1 MDDKKPD
8 KKTEQKSDSDKRLY
22 AVWCYDSE
30 TGEQALID
38 RKTNTIIARKDKDGN
53 IKEVRDGV

>member
-1 MDDKKPD
+1 MENKTDEQKPD
-8 KKTEQKSDSDKRLY
+8 QDERIY

-38 RKTNTIIARKDKDGN
+38 RKTNKIIARKDKDGN
-53 IKEVRDGV
+53 IKET